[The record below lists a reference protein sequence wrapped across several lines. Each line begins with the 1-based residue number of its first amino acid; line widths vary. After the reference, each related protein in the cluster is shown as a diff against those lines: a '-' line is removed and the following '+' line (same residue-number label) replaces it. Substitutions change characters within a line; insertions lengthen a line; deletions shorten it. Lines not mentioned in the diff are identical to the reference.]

1 MPLSLAQCCL
11 RTPARV
17 DSRCETLERQVK
29 ECRQGRVAYQRVP
42 GRRRSVCVDGDCCAA
57 SITPA
62 GAPLAQF
69 FSTTRKCKA
78 PRHRSTR
85 AQREDETQWQ
95 QDAHTD
101 RYTHTHTHTHA
112 RTHARTHMHGPRITH
127 AGDHWC
133 SLARENSRSRQTND
147 RRDNN
152 SVKASSCIAS
162 PIAHA

>member
-78 PRHRSTR
+78 PRHARNGKMRLNGSKTR
-85 AQREDETQWQ
+85 TQ
-95 QDAHTD
+95 TD
-101 RYTHTHTHTHA
+101 THTHTHTHTHA
-112 RTHARTHMHGPRITH
+112 RTHAHTCTDLVLPTLEIIGAVLPARIQEADKPTTDETTTVSRHRHASQAPSRTHE
-127 AGDHWC
+127 
-133 SLARENSRSRQTND
+133 S
-147 RRDNN
+147 
-152 SVKASSCIAS
+152 
-162 PIAHA
+162 